1 MVDQSL
7 TWKSVQD
14 LGRVHN
20 PATESRYHREASP
33 SRRTANLPRE
43 VAEDLYLRFYD
54 SIFHQ
59 VFLVTGDRDCAV
71 EATQEAFLR
80 AFEQFNTLRE
90 PEKFPAWVGSIAI
103 NSATDTL
110 RRRRREIP
118 SDAEMLDAAGQQQ
131 AADDPE
137 GRICHLEQIQSLTE
151 AIQRL
156 PLDSRA
162 VIVMYYLQEQGV
174 AGIARSLGI
183 PEGTVKSRLYHARSL
198 LRRFV
203 ERDPER
209 DAISN

>member
-1 MVDQSL
+1 M
-7 TWKSVQD
+7 
-14 LGRVHN
+14 
-20 PATESRYHREASP
+20 
-33 SRRTANLPRE
+33 
-43 VAEDLYLRFYD
+43 
-54 SIFHQ
+54 
-59 VFLVTGDRDCAV
+59 TGDQDCAV

-90 PEKFPAWVGSIAI
+90 PDKFPSWVGSIAI
-103 NSATDTL
+103 HSARDTL

-118 SDAEMLDAAGQQQ
+118 SDTEVLDAAGRQQ

-137 GRICHLEQIQSLTE
+137 GRVCHLEQIQSLRE

-174 AGIARSLGI
+174 ACIARVLGI
-183 PEGTVKSRLYHARSL
+183 PEGTVKSRLYHARSV

-203 ERDPER
+203 GDDNAGSQRGSTWHE
-209 DAISN
+209 